1 MDWITIIRRSIGV
14 ALVLPVLVLVLN
26 PMVEIIRKATPNNLL
41 IILAIAVY
49 VAFCIWGLLAWSRRL
64 KK

>member
-41 IILAIAVY
+41 IILAITVY
-49 VAFCIWGLLAWSRRL
+49 VAFCIWGLLAWGRRL